1 MLFEALVV
9 GGLLYAIGKGSSD
22 SSEEPKELTPEQI
35 ERNQKIE
42 NAIGKAGHFMANAA
56 DYIAKNAD
64 KKYKNGQMSTEEY
77 LNVQEKYDK
86 VQNDPLYRQFKD
98 YK

>member
-9 GGLLYAIGKGSSD
+9 GGLLYAIGKGSSN
-22 SSEEPKELTPEQI
+22 SSEEPKEPTSEQL

-42 NAIGKAGHFMANAA
+42 NAVGKTGHFMANAA
-56 DYIAKNAD
+56 DYLAKKAD
-64 KKYKNGQMSTEEY
+64 RQYKNGQMSTEQY
-77 LNVQEKYDK
+77 LNVQENYAKL
-86 VQNDPLYRQFKD
+86 QNDNLYRRFKD